1 MYWPCEYAVQHGE
14 SDNSDNKMCLDSGK
28 GQKSISDSFIV
39 DSEPEFTLNQCH
51 VHNTIMFFRHS

>member
-14 SDNSDNKMCLDSGK
+14 FDNSDSGK
-28 GQKSISDSFIV
+28 GQKSILDSFIV

-51 VHNTIMFFRHS
+51 VHNTIKSFRHS